1 MVNFSRTNSCD
12 HDSFGISSKRILQE
26 PCEDWIA
33 IWNKRLQQKKNKKNI
48 SENPD
53 DIFSRVHNVQSAY
66 AASWHLVWQRG
77 YYYYYYLW
85 MKRGP
90 SCTFS
95 MNERRVGC
103 NNIPQK
109 WCKKFV
115 KIPFIFFFFCKNGHF
130 LLQNT
135 LILDF
140 VQNHQNTLE
149 MALFFNFRSIVG

>member
-12 HDSFGISSKRILQE
+12 HDRFGISSKRILQE

-77 YYYYYYLW
+77 YYYYYLW

-115 KIPFIFFFFCKNGHF
+115 KILFIFFSQKWPFSSSKYVNFRFWGMQLCKI
-130 LLQNT
+130 T
-135 LILDF
+135 KI
-140 VQNHQNTLE
+140 
-149 MALFFNFRSIVG
+149 ALFVNFASIVG